1 MKGQIKDREEE
12 TQKINPL
19 HGLPS
24 SLFLPFTIFLS
35 NDRGK
40 THLSQ

>member
-19 HGLPS
+19 DWPS
-24 SLFLPFTIFLS
+24 QLS
-35 NDRGK
+35 FP
-40 THLSQ
+40 LLYYFPE